1 MKKVKENLLN
11 AYAFQNYPFDSL
23 VNELNIPRD
32 NSRTPLFDTMFI
44 YQNDMFSTVE
54 FNGENAKYCIPETH
68 TSKYDLSVETILI
81 DEQFNLSFEYWTKLF
96 DEEFIKKLSNH
107 YINIISSVIEKRNIN
122 ICDISMLGRKE
133 RKQILCDFNNT
144 KMEYDKNKTIIQLL

>member
-1 MKKVKENLLN
+1 MIGLLDKVKENLLN
-11 AYAFQNYPFDSL
+11 AYALQNYPFDSL

-81 DEQFNLSFEYWTKLF
+81 DDEFNLSFEYWTKLF
-96 DEEFIKKLSNH
+96 DEEFIKR
-107 YINIISSVIEKRNIN
+107 VIK
-122 ICDISMLGRKE
+122 SL
-133 RKQILCDFNNT
+133 
-144 KMEYDKNKTIIQLL
+144 Y